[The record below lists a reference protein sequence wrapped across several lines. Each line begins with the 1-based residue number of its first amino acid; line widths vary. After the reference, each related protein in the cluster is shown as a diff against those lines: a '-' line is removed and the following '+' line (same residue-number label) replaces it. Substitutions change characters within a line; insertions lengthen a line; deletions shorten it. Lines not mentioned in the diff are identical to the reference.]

1 MGNDIGERDM
11 LEIIRR
17 TFPRS
22 CERTEGFAMIVV
34 VGIFVL
40 ALGYALGARAAGLTD
55 QRIVR
60 LTRGAGSQLM
70 LESPFETVLIEN
82 PDIVEVH
89 HQSDRLVLLEG
100 LALGASN
107 VVFIDANNVAIANI
121 RVLVCK
127 TAAVRT
133 AFRAEAGC
141 D

>member
-1 MGNDIGERDM
+1 M

-17 TFPRS
+17 IFPRS
-22 CERTEGFAMIVV
+22 LERAGGFAMIVV

-40 ALGYALGARAAGLTD
+40 ALGYAFGARAAGLTD
-55 QRIVR
+55 QWIVR

-70 LESPFETVLIEN
+70 LESPFETVLIDN

-89 HQSDRLVLLEG
+89 QQSDRSVLLEG

-107 VVFIDANNVAIANI
+107 VVFIDAKSVAIANI
-121 RVLVCK
+121 KVMVCK
-127 TAAVRT
+127 TVPVRT
-133 AFRAEAGC
+133 ASQTNAGC